1 MANVDFTGNVQQGIF
16 AGNRANEKTSG
27 DSSGLNTFVNAATS
41 AIQALKPQEIDRAGE
56 YRNELLDIDE
66 MVQNGNISVEQA
78 RIQVK
83 DLDRKYRNVVEG
95 SEIRGIKAEY
105 GYDVVASYELE
116 ERAKMQADKANK
128 EYQSYLDTASS
139 MGMSVAND
147 GVDAMAQAGKQMQ
160 DSWKAANELLSPID
174 FLQGDDNA
182 RLASIR
188 NASTQAAFGMIQEI
202 RARFNQTGMFTP
214 QDKQALYENVYE
226 VARAIPATKG
236 MSAKEYQIFVKGVV
250 DNATAGLLDETEYH
264 EKSSKY
270 QRNVIEASATQ
281 KWYSTIQNMPAEQR
295 NFFLNYVGAGG
306 DMSVLS
312 EIMLGDT
319 EGSNMINAI
328 TKSIIKEGTTKLPG
342 EVEGRK
348 PFGQLNYTTLSSI
361 ITNPGSDEQYRLTV
375 GRAMLENS
383 DAVAGEDPDS
393 ISGTINN
400 MSIDQASKQIHNAAS
415 QFSTIITGIKNS
427 GDDHTRR
434 GLREIAKAQ
443 MNTAVAFR
451 GSSSAPVNTRI
462 ISAPEGFV
470 LEKQPSV
477 FDIFVRR
484 TPQASPDTSGILD
497 TFSATNPIESIVKAG
512 RGLIRSVADDISVR
526 RTPQASPDTSGIL
539 DTFSATNPIESIVKA
554 GRGLIRSAA
563 DDISVRRAFN
573 RAVRVFDY
581 SLKEGPFNDV
591 LKRYNDRIKQIEYL
605 AQGEI
610 SSEDIRNAAIKSLT
624 ANGLTVIDPSGKVI
638 AAPLPQETIQERN
651 LENVLV
657 SNIKDFESSNDPIG
671 FESVTISPLD
681 NKTKLIGHG
690 SKVQTEKQFINKLK
704 PVTNLTDEELK
715 EAYKD
720 PSFKITEKE
729 ADALLRNELKE
740 HTKVAK
746 NFAGSSK
753 WNTLPES
760 IKMALVDTSYEA
772 GLKPENYP
780 RLKEALKSEIPN
792 YSEILYET
800 ILLKGTSKRR
810 QMAKLQAAVDEWL
823 PTTVPAYNFILEKIN
838 KIKE

>member
-16 AGNRANEKTSG
+16 AGNRANEKTSR
-27 DSSGLNTFVNAATS
+27 DFSGLNTFVNEATS

-66 MVQNGNISVEQA
+66 MAQNGNISVEQA

-83 DLDRKYRNVVEG
+83 DLDRKYRNVVKG

-348 PFGQLNYTTLSSI
+348 PFGQLNYTALSSI

-434 GLREIAKAQ
+434 GLREIAKTQ

-451 GSSSAPVNTRI
+451 GSSSAPANARI
-462 ISAPEGFV
+462 ISTPEGFV

-484 TPQASPDTSGILD
+484 TPQASPDISGILD

-512 RGLIRSVADDISVR
+512 RELIRSVADN
-526 RTPQASPDTSGIL
+526 
-539 DTFSATNPIESIVKA
+539 SA
-554 GRGLIRSAA
+554 
-563 DDISVRRAFN
+563 RRADQS
-573 RAVRVFDY
+573 RAFIRAFDY
-581 SLKEGPFNDV
+581 SLKKGPFNDV

-638 AAPLPQETIQERN
+638 AAPLQQETIQERN

-746 NFAGSSK
+746 NFVGSSK

-823 PTTVPAYNFILEKIN
+823 PTTVPAYNFILKKIN
-838 KIKE
+838 KIEE

>member
-27 DSSGLNTFVNAATS
+27 DFSGLNTFVNAATS
-41 AIQALKPQEIDRAGE
+41 AIQAGKPQEIDRAGE
-56 YRNELLDIDE
+56 YRNELLDIDD

-83 DLDRKYRNVVEG
+83 DLDRKYRNVVKG

-116 ERAKMQADKANK
+116 ERAKVQADKANK
-128 EYQSYLDTASS
+128 EYQSYIDTASS

-348 PFGQLNYTTLSSI
+348 PFGQLNYTALSSI

-451 GSSSAPVNTRI
+451 GSSSAPANARI
-462 ISAPEGFV
+462 ISTPEGFV
-470 LEKQPSV
+470 LEKRPSV
-477 FDIFVRR
+477 FDISVRR
-484 TPQASPDTSGILD
+484 TPRASPDISGILD

-512 RGLIRSVADDISVR
+512 RGLIRSVADNISAR
-526 RTPQASPDTSGIL
+526 R
-539 DTFSATNPIESIVKA
+539 
-554 GRGLIRSAA
+554 A
-563 DDISVRRAFN
+563 DQRRAFN
-573 RAVRVFDY
+573 RAVQVFDY
-581 SLKEGPFNDV
+581 ILKEGPFNDV

-624 ANGLTVIDPSGKVI
+624 ANGLTVIDPSSKVI
-638 AAPLPQETIQERN
+638 ATPLPQETIQERN

-720 PSFKITEKE
+720 PSFKITERE

-753 WNTLPES
+753 WDTLPES

-780 RLKEALKSEIPN
+780 RLKEALKSGIPN

-823 PTTVPAYNFILEKIN
+823 PTTVPAYNSILEKIN

>member
-27 DSSGLNTFVNAATS
+27 DFSGLNTFVNTATS
-41 AIQALKPQEIDRAGE
+41 AIQALKPQEIDRTGE

-83 DLDRKYRNVVEG
+83 DLDRKYRNVVKG

-348 PFGQLNYTTLSSI
+348 PFGQLNYTALSSI

-451 GSSSAPVNTRI
+451 GSSSAPANARI
-462 ISAPEGFV
+462 ISTPEGFV
-470 LEKQPSV
+470 SEKQPSV

-484 TPQASPDTSGILD
+484 TPQASPDISGILD
-497 TFSATNPIESIVKAG
+497 TFSAMNPIESIVKAG
-512 RGLIRSVADDISVR
+512 RGLIRSVADNISAR
-526 RTPQASPDTSGIL
+526 RADQSG
-539 DTFSATNPIESIVKA
+539 
-554 GRGLIRSAA
+554 
-563 DDISVRRAFN
+563 AFN
-573 RAVRVFDY
+573 RAVQVFDY

-638 AAPLPQETIQERN
+638 ATPLQQETIQERN

-838 KIKE
+838 KIEE

>member
-27 DSSGLNTFVNAATS
+27 DFSGLNTFVNAATS

-83 DLDRKYRNVVEG
+83 DLDRKYRNVVKG

-348 PFGQLNYTTLSSI
+348 PFGQLNYTALSSI

-383 DAVAGEDPDS
+383 DAVAGEDPEN

-451 GSSSAPVNTRI
+451 GSSSAPVNARI
-462 ISAPEGFV
+462 ISTPEGFV

-484 TPQASPDTSGILD
+484 TPQTSPDISGVLD

-512 RGLIRSVADDISVR
+512 RGLIRSVTD
-526 RTPQASPDTSGIL
+526 
-539 DTFSATNPIESIVKA
+539 N
-554 GRGLIRSAA
+554 
-563 DDISVRRAFN
+563 ISVRRADQSGAFN
-573 RAVRVFDY
+573 RAVQVFDY

-624 ANGLTVIDPSGKVI
+624 ANGLTVIDPSSKVI
-638 AAPLPQETIQERN
+638 ATPLPQETIQERN

-720 PSFKITEKE
+720 PSFKITERE

>member
-27 DSSGLNTFVNAATS
+27 DFSGLNTFVNAATS

-83 DLDRKYRNVVEG
+83 DLDRKYRNVVKG

-348 PFGQLNYTTLSSI
+348 PFGQLNYTALSSI

-451 GSSSAPVNTRI
+451 GSSSAPANARI
-462 ISAPEGFV
+462 ISTPEGFV

-477 FDIFVRR
+477 FDISVRR
-484 TPQASPDTSGILD
+484 TPQASPDISGILD

-512 RGLIRSVADDISVR
+512 RGLIRSVTDNISARRAD
-526 RTPQASPDTSGIL
+526 QSG
-539 DTFSATNPIESIVKA
+539 
-554 GRGLIRSAA
+554 
-563 DDISVRRAFN
+563 AFN
-573 RAVRVFDY
+573 RAVQVFDY
-581 SLKEGPFNDV
+581 ILKEGPFNDV

-624 ANGLTVIDPSGKVI
+624 ANGLTVIDPSSKVI
-638 AAPLPQETIQERN
+638 AAPSPQETIQERN

-753 WNTLPES
+753 WDTLPES

-823 PTTVPAYNFILEKIN
+823 PTTVPAYNLILEKIN
-838 KIKE
+838 KIEE